1 VLIAVCNRRRL
12 SHALFAVSPVLSL
25 SFLDA
30 AGFPLSAAA
39 LHSLKAEQRA
49 AECPLG
55 DVWDVCVSIYWDT
68 CSSTCRLRRGLG
80 QSPEHSSH
88 DTFTQKGDA
97 CYQHQQIPTYMSV
110 LFTADRPTLSDLHT
124 PLDF

>member
-1 VLIAVCNRRRL
+1 MLIAMCDRRRL

-30 AGFPLSAAA
+30 AVFPLSAAA

-55 DVWDVCVSIYWDT
+55 TCGMFVCQFV
-68 CSSTCRLRRGLG
+68 G
-80 QSPEHSSH
+80 
-88 DTFTQKGDA
+88 
-97 CYQHQQIPTYMSV
+97 
-110 LFTADRPTLSDLHT
+110 TLAVALAG
-124 PLDF
+124 